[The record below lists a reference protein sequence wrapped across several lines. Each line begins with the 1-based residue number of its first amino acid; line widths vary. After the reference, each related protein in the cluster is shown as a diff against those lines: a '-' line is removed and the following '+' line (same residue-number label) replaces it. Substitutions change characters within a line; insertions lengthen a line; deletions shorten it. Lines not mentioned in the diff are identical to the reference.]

1 MSGRRSRTRTWLPA
15 RSGRGPFLQSWSL
28 NFLVTYSIWTKARA
42 IEGILKRIMVE
53 EREARELYSEETFII
68 LQWLA
73 CSPYSLLVKMVMDF
87 DFLRCSLV

>member
-1 MSGRRSRTRTWLPA
+1 
-15 RSGRGPFLQSWSL
+15 
-28 NFLVTYSIWTKARA
+28 
-42 IEGILKRIMVE
+42 MVE